1 MLTCQS
7 TSQPLLHGKL
17 SVMLPLHENLVYVVL
32 RLEAISM
39 VNLNSQIAVDNPVL
53 LNLEASC
60 TT

>member
-7 TSQPLLHGKL
+7 ASQPLLHGKL
-17 SVMLPLHENLVYVVL
+17 SVMLPPHENLVYVVL

-39 VNLNSQIAVDNPVL
+39 VNLNSQITVDNPVL

-60 TT
+60 TM